1 MNLRPLIGFPFVLG
15 FSWVVV
21 VVLTALVNVRRDLL
35 FATVFAPF
43 GTLLRWKLSPLNA
56 MNANFPFG
64 TFIANIV
71 GTICLS
77 VLFILGN
84 GEVSTNIGCQVIAGL
99 SDGFCGCLTTI
110 STFAVEITTLSKS
123 HAYRYGIVSL
133 VTAQIAMVIIVGTY
147 DWTITLKST
156 C

>member
-1 MNLRPLIGFPFVLG
+1 
-15 FSWVVV
+15 
-21 VVLTALVNVRRDLL
+21 
-35 FATVFAPF
+35 
-43 GTLLRWKLSPLNA
+43 

-99 SDGFCGCLTTI
+99 SDGFCGI
-110 STFAVEITTLSKS
+110 RKMRGFKYPFYMIPSDTFYFRLLNDYFHLRGRIFSELSFIYILF
-123 HAYRYGIVSL
+123 HH
-133 VTAQIAMVIIVGTY
+133 
-147 DWTITLKST
+147 
-156 C
+156 

>member
-1 MNLRPLIGFPFVLG
+1 MIP
-15 FSWVVV
+15 S
-21 VVLTALVNVRRDLL
+21 D
-35 FATVFAPF
+35 
-43 GTLLRWKLSPLNA
+43 
-56 MNANFPFG
+56 
-64 TFIANIV
+64 TFI
-71 GTICLS
+71 L
-77 VLFILGN
+77 
-84 GEVSTNIGCQVIAGL
+84 
-99 SDGFCGCLTTI
+99 GCLTTI